1 MFSRA
6 DFFLRRK
13 NLFINFFYSK
23 KKREIVAVL
32 QRSNKSLGDIKKYL
46 EENLPQYMIPKKII
60 LINNFPLTPNEK
72 IDYKKII
79 HKYE

>member
-1 MFSRA
+1 MVIPIIKLIDGHATQSKTSA
-6 DFFLRRK
+6 LTPLRV
-13 NLFINFFYSK
+13 
-23 KKREIVAVL
+23 E
-32 QRSNKSLGDIKKYL
+32 KYL